1 VEADMGCIFCSIATG
16 EIPSTKVYE
25 DDRVVAFND
34 IQPLAP
40 VHVVVIPREHIENL
54 NDLADK
60 EIWFAM
66 LKATQEVV
74 KLKGIRE
81 SGYRIAVNCGKD
93 GTQIIQHLHLHVL
106 GGKLLDSKM
115 G

>member
-1 VEADMGCIFCSIATG
+1 MECIFCKISKG
-16 EIPSTKVYE
+16 EIPSAKVYE
-25 DDRVVAFND
+25 DDLVLAFND

-40 VHVVVIPREHIENL
+40 VHVVVIPKQHLANL
-54 NDLADK
+54 NDLNDR
-60 EIWFAM
+60 EVWFAM
-66 LKATQEVV
+66 LKAAQEVAR
-74 KLKGIRE
+74 KKGIHE
-81 SGYRIAVNCGKD
+81 SGYRVAVNCGRD